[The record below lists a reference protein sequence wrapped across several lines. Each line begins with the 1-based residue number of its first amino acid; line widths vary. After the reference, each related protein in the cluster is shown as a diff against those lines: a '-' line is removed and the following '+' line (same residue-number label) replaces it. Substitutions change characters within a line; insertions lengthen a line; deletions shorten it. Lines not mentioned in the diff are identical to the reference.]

1 MQLPLPKHID
11 SPVVLKAINPYKDVD
26 GFHAY
31 NVGKMLISKDFEDL
45 VPCTPKGVVRLLEF
59 YKVGL
64 EGKHVV
70 VLGRSNIVGK
80 PLAAMLLNRD
90 ATVTVVTVAQKSFEF
105 HQTS

>member
-1 MQLPLPKHID
+1 
-11 SPVVLKAINPYKDVD
+11 
-26 GFHAY
+26 
-31 NVGKMLISKDFEDL
+31 MLISKDFEDL